1 VRAFVIDG
9 PGRGAVRDV
18 EPPRAEPGLA
28 IVEVERVG
36 LCGTDEELFSG
47 EMSYFETGDAW
58 YPMRPGHEWCGRVV
72 EIGEGVDTAWLGRR
86 VTGDTM
92 LGDGTCER
100 CRSGRQHLCE
110 NRYEIGIRRG
120 WPGALAERLPVPAS
134 ALLALPDEVDP
145 TLGALVEPG
154 GNAVRALRAADVRPN
169 ERMLV
174 FGPGAIGCLVALLAV
189 AVGIEVHLV
198 GRSEG
203 SIAFARSLGFERVW
217 TDETIPEVRFDGV
230 VDATNAAK
238 VPARALE
245 LAEPGRHV
253 SLIGIA
259 SEPSLVDTRSA
270 VLREVT
276 ISGVLSA
283 SGGLAEAIDRYASG
297 SIDPRPLVAATVGLD
312 DVASVLAG
320 GRDAAWGS
328 APKIHVDPH
337 R

>member
-9 PGRGAVRDV
+9 PGQGAVRDV
-18 EPPRAEPGLA
+18 EPPRAETGLA
-28 IVEVERVG
+28 VVEVERVG

-47 EMSYFETGDAW
+47 EMSYFHTGDAT
-58 YPMRPGHEWCGRVV
+58 YPLRPGHEWCGRVV
-72 EIGEGVDTAWLGRR
+72 DVGEGVDRAWVGRR

-100 CRSGRQHLCE
+100 CRSGRQHLCA

-120 WPGALAERLPVPAS
+120 WPGALAERLPVPVT
-134 ALLALPDEVDP
+134 ALLPLPDAVDS

-154 GNAVRALRAADVRPN
+154 GNAVRALRAADVGSG
-169 ERMLV
+169 ERLLI
-174 FGPGAIGCLVALLAV
+174 FGPGAIGCLVALLA
-189 AVGIEVHLV
+189 AADDIEVHLV

-203 SIAFARSLGFERVW
+203 SVAFARTLGFEHVW
-217 TDETIPEVRFDGV
+217 TDDTIPDLRFDAV
-230 VDATNAAK
+230 VDATNAAQ
-238 VPARALE
+238 VPAQAVE
-245 LAEPGRHV
+245 LVDAGRRV

-259 SEPSLVDTRSA
+259 GRPSLIDTRNA

-276 ISGVLSA
+276 VTGVLSA
-283 SGGLAEAIDRYASG
+283 SGGLADAIDRFASG
-297 SIDPRPLVAATVGLD
+297 GVDPRPLVAATVRLD
-312 DVASVLAG
+312 EVASVLAG
-320 GRDAAWGS
+320 RREAAWGN

>member
-1 VRAFVIDG
+1 MRAFVIDG
-9 PGRGAVRDV
+9 PDRGAVRDV
-18 EPPRAEPGLA
+18 EPPRAEPGIA

-47 EMSYFETGDAW
+47 EMSYFDTGDAS
-58 YPMRPGHEWCGRVV
+58 YPLRPGHEWCGRVV
-72 EIGEGVDTAWLGRR
+72 EIGGEVDSAWVGRR

-100 CRSGRQHLCE
+100 CRSGRQHLCA

-134 ALLALPDEVDP
+134 ALLPLPDAVDS

-154 GNAVRALRAADVRPN
+154 GNAVRALRAADVHPG
-169 ERMLV
+169 ERLLI
-174 FGPGAIGCLVALLAV
+174 FGPGAIGCLVALLA
-189 AVGIEVHLV
+189 AADGIDVHLV
-198 GRSEG
+198 SRSED

-217 TDETIPEVRFDGV
+217 TDDTIPDLRFDGV
-230 VDATNAAK
+230 VDATNAAT

-245 LAEPGRHV
+245 LVEPGRHV

-259 SEPSLVDTRSA
+259 SEPSLIDTRSA
-270 VLREVT
+270 VLQEVT
-276 ISGVLSA
+276 IAGVLSG
-283 SGGLAEAIDRYASG
+283 SGGLAEAIERYASG
-297 SIDPRPLVAATVGLD
+297 SVDPRPLVAATVGLD
-312 DVASVLAG
+312 EVASVLAG
-320 GRDAAWGS
+320 KRDAAWGS

>member
-1 VRAFVIDG
+1 MRAFVIDG
-9 PGRGAVRDV
+9 PDKGTVRDV
-18 EPPRAEPGLA
+18 EPPRAEPGIA

-47 EMSYFETGDAW
+47 EMSYFDTGDAS
-58 YPMRPGHEWCGRVV
+58 YPLRPGHEWCGRVV
-72 EIGEGVDTAWLGRR
+72 EIGDEVDPAWVGRR

-100 CRSGRQHLCE
+100 CRSGRQHLCA
-110 NRYEIGIRRG
+110 NRYEIGIRHG

-134 ALLALPDEVDP
+134 ALLPLPDAVDS

-154 GNAVRALRAADVRPN
+154 GNAVRALRAADVHPG
-169 ERMLV
+169 ERLLV
-174 FGPGAIGCLVALLAV
+174 FGPGAIGCLVALLA
-189 AVGIEVHLV
+189 AADGIDVHLV
-198 GRSEG
+198 GRSED

-217 TDETIPEVRFDGV
+217 TDDTIPDLRFDGV
-230 VDATNAAK
+230 VDATNAAT

-245 LAEPGRHV
+245 LVEPGRHV

-259 SEPSLVDTRSA
+259 SEPSLIDTRSA
-270 VLREVT
+270 VLQEVT
-276 ISGVLSA
+276 IAGVLSG
-283 SGGLAEAIDRYASG
+283 SGGLAEAIERYASG
-297 SIDPRPLVAATVGLD
+297 SVDPRPLVAATVGLD
-312 DVASVLAG
+312 EVASVLAG
-320 GRDAAWGS
+320 QRDAAWGS

>member
-9 PGRGAVRDV
+9 PGRGAVRDL
-18 EPPRAEPGLA
+18 EPPRAEPGLV

-47 EMSYFETGDAW
+47 EMSYFDTGDAT
-58 YPMRPGHEWCGRVV
+58 YPLRPGHEWCGRVV
-72 EIGEGVDTAWLGRR
+72 EVGDGVDPAWLGRR

-100 CRSGRQHLCE
+100 CRSGRQHLCA

-120 WPGALAERLPVPAS
+120 WPGALAERLPVPAT
-134 ALLALPDEVDP
+134 ALLSLPDAVDS

-154 GNAVRALRAADVRPN
+154 GNAVRALRAADVRAG
-169 ERMLV
+169 ERLLV
-174 FGPGAIGCLVALLAV
+174 FGPGAIGCLVALLAEADHV
-189 AVGIEVHLV
+189 EVHLV
-198 GRSEG
+198 GRSDD
-203 SIAFARSLGFERVW
+203 SLAFARSIGFEHVW
-217 TDETIPEVRFDGV
+217 TDETIPGLPFDAA
-230 VDATNAAK
+230 VDATNAAQI
-238 VPARALE
+238 PARAME
-245 LAEPGRHV
+245 LVEPGRHV

-259 SEPSLVDTRSA
+259 AQPSLIDTRNA

-276 ISGVLSA
+276 IAGVLSA

-297 SIDPRPLVAATVGLD
+297 TVDPRTLVAATVGLD

-320 GRDAAWGS
+320 ERDSAWGS

>member
-9 PGRGAVRDV
+9 PGQGGVRDV

-28 IVEVERVG
+28 VVEVERVG

-47 EMSYFETGDAW
+47 DMSYFKTGDAW
-58 YPMRPGHEWCGRVV
+58 YPLRPGHEWCGRVLEVGDGV
-72 EIGEGVDTAWLGRR
+72 EPSWIGRR

-100 CRSGRQHLCE
+100 CQGGRQHLCE

-120 WPGALAERLPVPAS
+120 WPGALAERLPVPAW
-134 ALLALPDEVDP
+134 ALLPLPDAVDP

-154 GNAVRALRAADVRPN
+154 GNAVRALRAADVRPA
-169 ERMLV
+169 ERLLV
-174 FGPGAIGCLVALLAV
+174 FGPGAIGSLVALLA
-189 AVGIEVHLV
+189 AADGIEVHLV
-198 GRSEG
+198 GRSDA
-203 SIAFARSLGFERVW
+203 SLAFARSLGFEHVW
-217 TDETIPEVRFDGV
+217 TDDTIPEIRFDGV
-230 VDATNAAK
+230 VDATNAPP
-238 VPARALE
+238 VPARAVE
-245 LAEPGRHV
+245 LVEPGRRV

-259 SEPSLVDTRSA
+259 GQPSLVDTRTA
-270 VLREVT
+270 VLREIT

-297 SIDPRPLVAATVGLD
+297 SVDPRPLVAATVGLD

-320 GRDAAWGS
+320 RRDAAWGS
-328 APKIHVDPH
+328 APKIQVEPH